1 MRFHVAMLS
10 GSRVNLAICSQS
22 AACFRNSSGGFI
34 RRAQASL
41 SLEFQWPFMGEKSK
55 TARQARAIAASAS
68 FACRAARVYLCD
80 KRAVDRDQV
89 LSCRSRSGTDP
100 PVTVNVR
107 LAAGGLT
114 RPGRRNGT
122 PICPRGGGRMEPS
135 GKDGR
140 GGEVSL
146 AAAGQRRHAGAVE
159 ADDCPCDLEQRPT
172 ASLSQR
178 TIPVA
183 ISVSGP
189 ARPTAP
195 QSAFRQNGAGS
206 APAAR
211 RTWTVTGGSVPDRDR
226 QRACRINT
234 RAARQ
239 AKLADAA
246 MARACLAVLDFS
258 PMNGH

>member
-100 PVTVNVR
+100 PVTVHVR

-146 AAAGQRRHAGAVE
+146 AAPGHDGMPVRS
-159 ADDCPCDLEQRPT
+159 RPT
-172 ASLSQR
+172 TALAIWSSVLRPRSLSAQFPLR
-178 TIPVA
+178 
-183 ISVSGP
+183 
-189 ARPTAP
+189 
-195 QSAFRQNGAGS
+195 
-206 APAAR
+206 
-211 RTWTVTGGSVPDRDR
+211 
-226 QRACRINT
+226 
-234 RAARQ
+234 
-239 AKLADAA
+239 
-246 MARACLAVLDFS
+246 
-258 PMNGH
+258 